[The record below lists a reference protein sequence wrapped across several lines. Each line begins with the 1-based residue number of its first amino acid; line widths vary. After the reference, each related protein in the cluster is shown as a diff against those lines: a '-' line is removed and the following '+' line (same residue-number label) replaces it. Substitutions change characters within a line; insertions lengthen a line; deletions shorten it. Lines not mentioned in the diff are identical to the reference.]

1 MSRRLYILLSS
12 FLFYQ
17 IRDLQAQWKV
27 RDLVLGLRQ
36 KWHSEDIL
44 SRFFLILQGGG
55 PKVWISALIF
65 DPSRLWVVLIWKPIN
80 TSKN

>member
-44 SRFFLILQGGG
+44 SRFFLILQGGSKSMNFSFDFRPKSPLSG
-55 PKVWISALIF
+55 PHLETDQHI
-65 DPSRLWVVLIWKPIN
+65 
-80 TSKN
+80 